1 MYLVLLSKENCTSFP
16 DQIILERSSNM
27 SFEWTW
33 YKGSHIR
40 ISENKIYMKGLLR
53 SDSRSGAL
61 FKIVGKE
68 WGYVYMVKE
77 VSNSIVGNQ

>member
-1 MYLVLLSKENCTSFP
+1 
-16 DQIILERSSNM
+16 
-27 SFEWTW
+27 
-33 YKGSHIR
+33 
-40 ISENKIYMKGLLR
+40 MKGLLR
-53 SDSRSGAL
+53 SDSLSGAL